1 MATSI
6 IASVAASAAAS
17 RLRLQPLVCNFITVN
32 GIASGFV
39 SLKGCCCS
47 ASEAAVEAAEA
58 VLLCKKLGH
67 QAVTHPGSP
76 SVLKN
81 LDGKC
86 MRENGQLSTR

>member
-1 MATSI
+1 M
-6 IASVAASAAAS
+6 
-17 RLRLQPLVCNFITVN
+17 
-32 GIASGFV
+32 
-39 SLKGCCCS
+39 
-47 ASEAAVEAAEA
+47 EAAEA

>member
-1 MATSI
+1 MLEEKYLKSPLGEDEKAKKK
-6 IASVAASAAAS
+6 
-17 RLRLQPLVCNFITVN
+17 RLKREEDRRKKL
-32 GIASGFV
+32 A
-39 SLKGCCCS
+39 
-47 ASEAAVEAAEA
+47 EEAAEA